1 MKKHRRREKTC
12 IVEFFFKCDF
22 HAFLRGAETH
32 DFAKYFHIL
41 EMKSKFLT
49 KLKDCNET
57 HKHREKNMHC

>member
-1 MKKHRRREKTC
+1 MKTHRRREKTC

-32 DFAKYFHIL
+32 DFAEYFHIL

-49 KLKDCNET
+49 KLKDVNENAQAQG
-57 HKHREKNMHC
+57 KDMHC